1 MKFDFGVKT
10 VRADFLSNHTLSL
23 TFSEHPVSEGMMEH
37 LKDIVNDLISEH
49 GQKIRESQKK
59 ENKDVSSDVVVLF
72 ELENFDD
79 LISFV
84 KNIKLECRADTTLYK
99 DNDKYYLSMD
109 LSGAKEDEVK
119 RMSVTADEYVN
130 DIMAGVQRKAY
141 FDEHADV
148 IIKEK
153 ALQLYEKMCTIR
165 EFEELVKKEYLAGN
179 LPGFV
184 HLYIGEEAVASGI
197 CGALEES
204 DYIESTHRGHGHC
217 IAKGADL
224 NRMMA
229 EIYGKK
235 TGLCKGKGGSMHI
248 ADFEVGMLGANGVV
262 GGGYNLAAG
271 AALANSRIR
280 KCPLYFS
287 VMVHPTGERFMKPPM
302 YPVHGS
308 YRLFL

>member
-1 MKFDFGVKT
+1 MNQIFDMAEQEFEMKFDFGVKT

-59 ENKDVSSDVVVLF
+59 ENSDVSSDVVVLF

-99 DNDKYYLSMD
+99 DNDKYYLAMD

-153 ALQLYEKMCTIR
+153 ALEK
-165 EFEELVKKEYLAGN
+165 L
-179 LPGFV
+179 
-184 HLYIGEEAVASGI
+184 
-197 CGALEES
+197 
-204 DYIESTHRGHGHC
+204 
-217 IAKGADL
+217 
-224 NRMMA
+224 RM
-229 EIYGKK
+229 
-235 TGLCKGKGGSMHI
+235 L
-248 ADFEVGMLGANGVV
+248 
-262 GGGYNLAAG
+262 
-271 AALANSRIR
+271 
-280 KCPLYFS
+280 
-287 VMVHPTGERFMKPPM
+287 
-302 YPVHGS
+302 
-308 YRLFL
+308 

>member
-1 MKFDFGVKT
+1 MKFSRIGEHTIKCVISEEEIYDLGFTMEEIMSNGERTQEFMNQIFDMAEQEFEMKFDFGVKT

-99 DNDKYYLSMD
+99 DNDKYYLAMD
-109 LSGAKEDEVK
+109 LSGAKEDEIK

-153 ALQLYEKMCTIR
+153 ALEK
-165 EFEELVKKEYLAGN
+165 L
-179 LPGFV
+179 
-184 HLYIGEEAVASGI
+184 
-197 CGALEES
+197 
-204 DYIESTHRGHGHC
+204 
-217 IAKGADL
+217 
-224 NRMMA
+224 RM
-229 EIYGKK
+229 
-235 TGLCKGKGGSMHI
+235 L
-248 ADFEVGMLGANGVV
+248 
-262 GGGYNLAAG
+262 
-271 AALANSRIR
+271 
-280 KCPLYFS
+280 
-287 VMVHPTGERFMKPPM
+287 
-302 YPVHGS
+302 
-308 YRLFL
+308 